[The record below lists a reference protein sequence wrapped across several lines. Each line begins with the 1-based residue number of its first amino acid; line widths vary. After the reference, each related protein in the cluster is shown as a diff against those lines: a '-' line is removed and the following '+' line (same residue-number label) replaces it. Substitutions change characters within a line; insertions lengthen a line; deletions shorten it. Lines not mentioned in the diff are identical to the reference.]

1 MSTMQGERPLRAD
14 AQRNKDKLL
23 TAAMAAFAERG
34 TDASLED
41 IARQAGVGIGTLY
54 RHFPTRDALMEA
66 VYRHQV
72 ELLCDAAD
80 DLVATRTPT
89 PRSKPGWSG
98 SSQHVATKRGMAMA
112 LKSVI
117 GKDSELFAY
126 CHGRIR
132 ASVEMLLANA
142 VAAGAIR
149 SDVEAADL
157 LKALSGICLVSDQPG
172 WQEQARRP
180 GQPAPRRAALPR
192 AQRSPPN
199 RPHTLR
205 SAPAYWPRPWPA
217 PARLPSRS
225 AHSRSWGRP
234 ATWRRRFR

>member
-1 MSTMQGERPLRAD
+1 MATEDADSALEAWMER
-14 AQRNKDKLL
+14 
-23 TAAMAAFAERG
+23 F
-34 TDASLED
+34 
-41 IARQAGVGIGTLY
+41 V
-54 RHFPTRDALMEA
+54 
-66 VYRHQV
+66 
-72 ELLCDAAD
+72 
-80 DLVATRTPT
+80 
-89 PRSKPGWSG
+89 
-98 SSQHVATKRGMAMA
+98 QHVATKRGMAMA

-172 WQEQARRP
+172 WQEQARRLVNLLHD
-180 GQPAPRRAALPR
+180 GLRYRAPRALRP
-192 AQRSPPN
+192 PPN

-217 PARLPSRS
+217 PARPPSRS
-225 AHSRSWGRP
+225 ARSPSSGRP
-234 ATWRRRFR
+234 ATWRRRCR

>member
-23 TAAMAAFAERG
+23 TTAMAAFAERG
-34 TDASLED
+34 TEASLED

-72 ELLCDAAD
+72 EVLCDAAD
-80 DLVATRTPT
+80 DLVATQDADAALEAWMERFVE
-89 PRSKPGWSG
+89 
-98 SSQHVATKRGMAMA
+98 HVATKRGMAMA

-132 ASVEMLLANA
+132 GSVEMLLANA
-142 VAAGAIR
+142 VDAGAIR

-172 WQEQARRP
+172 WQEQARRLVNLLHD
-180 GQPAPRRAALPR
+180 GLRYRAPI
-192 AQRSPPN
+192 S
-199 RPHTLR
+199 
-205 SAPAYWPRPWPA
+205 
-217 PARLPSRS
+217 
-225 AHSRSWGRP
+225 
-234 ATWRRRFR
+234 

>member
-1 MSTMQGERPLRAD
+1 VSTMQGERPLRAD

-23 TAAMAAFAERG
+23 TAAMAAFAEHG
-34 TDASLED
+34 VDASLED
-41 IARQAGVGIGTLY
+41 IARRAGVGIGTLY
-54 RHFPTRDALMEA
+54 RHFPTRDCLMES

-80 DLVATRTPT
+80 DLVATQTPDQALEA
-89 PRSKPGWSG
+89 WMEQFV
-98 SSQHVATKRGMAMA
+98 QHVATKRGMAMA

-132 ASVEMLLANA
+132 GSVELLLANA
-142 VAAGAIR
+142 VKSGDIR

-172 WQEQARRP
+172 WQEQARRLVNLLHD
-180 GQPAPRRAALPR
+180 GLRYRA
-192 AQRSPPN
+192 
-199 RPHTLR
+199 
-205 SAPAYWPRPWPA
+205 PA
-217 PARLPSRS
+217 PA
-225 AHSRSWGRP
+225 
-234 ATWRRRFR
+234 

>member
-1 MSTMQGERPLRAD
+1 VSTMQGERPLRAD
-14 AQRNKDKLL
+14 AQRNRDKLL
-23 TAAMAAFAERG
+23 TTAVAAFAERG
-34 TDASLED
+34 VDASLED

-80 DLVATRTPT
+80 DLVATRDADQALEAWME
-89 PRSKPGWSG
+89 RFVE
-98 SSQHVATKRGMAMA
+98 HVATKRGMAMA

-132 ASVEMLLANA
+132 SSVEMLLANA
-142 VAAGAIR
+142 VEAGAIR

-172 WQEQARRP
+172 WQDQARRLVSLLHD
-180 GQPAPRRAALPR
+180 GLRYRAP
-192 AQRSPPN
+192 
-199 RPHTLR
+199 T
-205 SAPAYWPRPWPA
+205 
-217 PARLPSRS
+217 
-225 AHSRSWGRP
+225 
-234 ATWRRRFR
+234 T

>member
-23 TAAMAAFAERG
+23 TTAMAAFAEHG

-80 DLVATRTPT
+80 ELVATEDADSALEAWMERFV
-89 PRSKPGWSG
+89 
-98 SSQHVATKRGMAMA
+98 QHVATKRGMAMA

-172 WQEQARRP
+172 WQEQARRLVNLLHD
-180 GQPAPRRAALPR
+180 GLRYRA
-192 AQRSPPN
+192 
-199 RPHTLR
+199 
-205 SAPAYWPRPWPA
+205 PA
-217 PARLPSRS
+217 PA
-225 AHSRSWGRP
+225 P
-234 ATWRRRFR
+234 AATA

>member
-1 MSTMQGERPLRAD
+1 VSTVQGERPLRAD
-14 AQRNKDKLL
+14 AQRNREKLL
-23 TAAMAAFAERG
+23 TTAVAAFAERG
-34 TDASLED
+34 TEASLED

-80 DLVATRTPT
+80 TLLATEDPDAALDAWMSRFVD
-89 PRSKPGWSG
+89 
-98 SSQHVATKRGMAMA
+98 HVATKRGMAMA
-112 LKSVI
+112 LKAVI

-132 ASVEMLLANA
+132 NSVEMLLASA
-142 VAAGAIR
+142 VEAGAIR

-172 WQEQARRP
+172 WQDQARRLVSLLHD
-180 GQPAPRRAALPR
+180 G
-192 AQRSPPN
+192 
-199 RPHTLR
+199 LR
-205 SAPAYWPRPWPA
+205 YRAPA
-217 PARLPSRS
+217 
-225 AHSRSWGRP
+225 
-234 ATWRRRFR
+234 